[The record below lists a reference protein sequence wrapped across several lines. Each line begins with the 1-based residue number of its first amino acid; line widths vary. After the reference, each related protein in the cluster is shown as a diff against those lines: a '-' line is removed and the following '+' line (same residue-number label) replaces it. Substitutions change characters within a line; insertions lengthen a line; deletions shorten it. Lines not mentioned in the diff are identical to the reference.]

1 MTSLGE
7 AYERNSY
14 EGRDPR
20 QVLGGSALLVAGGL
34 ALVAAILVVAT
45 GTGDATGP
53 RKLAGVLAGLGI
65 PALLLGVVVVLPAS
79 LRARLGVVFGALLTL
94 AGVGLFWHAY
104 PSQWTGTANSLA
116 FETTMVYFVGGAIA
130 LWYVFSTIAT
140 FRRRNNPQGTV
151 RMEVV
156 RQGETRTVEVSR
168 DRYRSLVSD
177 GGDASS
183 LVQELDDD

>member
-7 AYERNSY
+7 AYERNRY

-20 QVLGGSALLVAGGL
+20 KVAAGSGLLVAGGL
-34 ALVAAILVVAT
+34 ALVAAVFLVAT
-45 GTGDATGP
+45 ATGGATAP
-53 RKLAGVLAGLGI
+53 KKFAGVLAGLGI

-79 LRARLGVVFGALLTL
+79 FRSRLGVVFGALLNV

-104 PSQWTGTANSLA
+104 PHSWTRVPDAMA
-116 FETTMVYFVGGAIA
+116 FETTMVYFVGGAVG
-130 LWYVFSTIAT
+130 LWFVFSTIAT

-151 RMEVV
+151 TMEVV
-156 RQGETRTVEVSR
+156 RQGSTRTVEMSR

-177 GGDASS
+177 GGDASR
-183 LVQELDDD
+183 LIQEIEDD

>member
-20 QVLGGSALLVAGGL
+20 QILGGSALLVAGGL
-34 ALVAAILVVAT
+34 ALVAATFLVAT
-45 GTGDATGP
+45 AAGGATGP
-53 RKLAGVLAGLGI
+53 KHFAGVLAGLGI

-79 LRARLGVVFGALLTL
+79 FRARLGVVFGALLNV
-94 AGVGLFWHAY
+94 AGVVLFWHAY
-104 PSQWTGTANSLA
+104 PTQWTQTADSMA
-116 FETTMVYFVGGAIA
+116 FETTMVYFAGGAIG
-130 LWYVFSTIAT
+130 LWFVFSTIAT

-151 RMEVV
+151 TMEVV
-156 RQGETRTVEVSR
+156 RQGSTKTVEVSR

-183 LVQELDDD
+183 LIRELEDD

>member
-20 QVLGGSALLVAGGL
+20 QVIGGSALLVAGGL
-34 ALVAAILVVAT
+34 ALVAATVLLSTAAGGAT
-45 GTGDATGP
+45 DP
-53 RKLAGVLAGLGI
+53 KKFAGVLAGLGI

-79 LRARLGVVFGALLTL
+79 LRARLGVVFGALLTV

-104 PSQWTGTANSLA
+104 PSRWIEAADSLA
-116 FETTMVYFVGGAIA
+116 FETTMVYFVGGAIG

-151 RMEVV
+151 TMEVV
-156 RQGETRTVEVSR
+156 RQGDTKTLELSR
-168 DRYRSLVSD
+168 DRYRRLVSD
-177 GGDASS
+177 GGDASK
-183 LVQELDDD
+183 LIQELEDD

>member
-7 AYERNSY
+7 AYDQNRY

-20 QVLGGSALLVAGGL
+20 KVLGGSTLLVAGGL
-34 ALVAAILVVAT
+34 ALLAAIVVLAT
-45 GTGDATGP
+45 AADGSFGP
-53 RKLAGVLAGLGI
+53 RKIAGVLAGLGI

-79 LRARLGVVFGALLTL
+79 FRARLGVGFGALLNV

-104 PSQWTGTANSLA
+104 PNQWTVVRDAMA
-116 FETTMVYFVGGAIA
+116 FETTMVYFVGGAIG

-151 RMEVV
+151 TMEVV
-156 RQGETRTVEVSR
+156 RQGKTRTVEVSR

-177 GGDASS
+177 GGDASQ
-183 LVQELDDD
+183 LIREIEDD